1 MIDSKQKEKTKEKHM
16 QNEMNKMMNQKDWM
30 QFGEAKK
37 WDLSEFEA
45 YNKGFNDE
53 GWAVYDNPYA
63 ENTLA
68 WWLYNAG
75 NYDSVTNR

>member
-1 MIDSKQKEKTKEKHM
+1 MQNQINKILNQKEFT
-16 QNEMNKMMNQKDWM
+16 
-30 QFGEAKK
+30 QFGDSKK

-45 YNKGFNDE
+45 YNKGFEDE
-53 GWAVYDNPYA
+53 GWAKYENNYQ

>member
-1 MIDSKQKEKTKEKHM
+1 M
-16 QNEMNKMMNQKDWM
+16 QNEMNKIMNQKEFA
-30 QFGEAKK
+30 QFGDSKK

-45 YNKGFNDE
+45 YNKGLEDE
-53 GWAVYDNPYA
+53 GWNKYENNYQ

>member
-1 MIDSKQKEKTKEKHM
+1 M
-16 QNEMNKMMNQKDWM
+16 QNEMNKILNQKEFT
-30 QFGEAKK
+30 QFGNSKM
-37 WDLSEFEA
+37 WDLEEFAPYKEG
-45 YNKGFNDE
+45 YNDE
-53 GWAVYDNPYA
+53 GWNKYENNYQ

>member
-1 MIDSKQKEKTKEKHM
+1 M

>member
-1 MIDSKQKEKTKEKHM
+1 MKQ
-16 QNEMNKMMNQKDWM
+16 EMNKILNQKEFT
-30 QFGEAKK
+30 QFGDSKK

-45 YNKGFNDE
+45 YNHGYVDE
-53 GWAVYDNPYA
+53 GNAVYNNHYQ

>member
-1 MIDSKQKEKTKEKHM
+1 MNKILNQKEFT
-16 QNEMNKMMNQKDWM
+16 
-30 QFGEAKK
+30 QFGESKK

-45 YNKGFNDE
+45 YNKGFEDE
-53 GWAVYDNPYA
+53 GWNKYENNYQ

>member
-1 MIDSKQKEKTKEKHM
+1 MKENMNKILNQKEFT
-16 QNEMNKMMNQKDWM
+16 
-30 QFGEAKK
+30 QFGDSKK

-45 YNKGFNDE
+45 YNKGFEDE
-53 GWAVYDNPYA
+53 GSIKYENNYQ